1 MLRGFV
7 FLVLLYME
15 EMVEVNLKFDERLRN
30 IISINALIQIG
41 LSFHDFDSNLCI
53 NNNS

>member
-1 MLRGFV
+1 
-7 FLVLLYME
+7 ME